1 MSRKTSKKN
10 EPVVRL
16 NKVSLH
22 RDREL
27 LHQVNWTIRRGEHW
41 VVLGRNGAGKTLLL
55 RMVAGYMWPSNGEV
69 DVLTERFGD
78 VDLRELRQDIGW
90 VSSALAEKIP
100 GWDSALDVVL
110 SGFYATFGLYER
122 PDDELVD
129 RAESLM
135 KDMNLGDL
143 ASQRFDTLSAGEKQ
157 RVLVARARM
166 PEPDLL
172 ILDEP
177 CGALDLA
184 ARERFLGVV
193 DKMAREPNGPTLIM
207 VTHRVE
213 EITPGFTHG
222 LLLRRGKVTAQG
234 PLEKVMTD
242 ELLSEALEI
251 PVTLKHRQGRY
262 EARVNS

>member
-1 MSRKTSKKN
+1 
-10 EPVVRL
+10 
-16 NKVSLH
+16 
-22 RDREL
+22 
-27 LHQVNWTIRRGEHW
+27 
-41 VVLGRNGAGKTLLL
+41 
-55 RMVAGYMWPSNGEV
+55 MWPSNGDV
-69 DVLTERFGD
+69 DVLTERRFGD

-122 PDDELVD
+122 PDDELVG

-135 KDMNLGDL
+135 KDMNLSDL

-157 RVLVARARM
+157 RVLVARARL

-184 ARERFLGVV
+184 ARERFLSVV
-193 DKMAREPNGPTLIM
+193 DKMAQEPNGPTMIM

-222 LLLRRGKVTAQG
+222 LLLWRGKVTAKG
-234 PLEKVMTD
+234 
-242 ELLSEALEI
+242 ALE
-251 PVTLKHRQGRY
+251 R
-262 EARVNS
+262 